1 MANICITNYVIE
13 GEKKELD
20 ALYETMKKLQDS
32 GASVEYATGLGLLVE
47 ALGKAPDE
55 VMCRGGWTE
64 LERKDDTLRIT
75 FETAWTPCYEVTDLM
90 KAIYPSLRIFYKA
103 EEPDAGIY
111 LKNDAEGKYFPETE
125 SDGHA
130 FELMTEEREQLQTR
144 LIRGIKDGSIEVKV
158 TKDNDKG

>member
-20 ALYETMKKLQDS
+20 ALYETMKKLQES

-47 ALGKAPDE
+47 ALGKDPNE

-64 LERKDDTLRIT
+64 LEREGDILRMT
-75 FETAWTPCYEVTDLM
+75 FETAWTPCYEVTQLM
-90 KAIYPSLRIFYKA
+90 KAVYPSLQFFYKA
-103 EEPDAGIY
+103 EEPDCEVY

-125 SDGHA
+125 SDGHP
-130 FELMTEEREQLQTR
+130 FDLMTEESEQEQVR
-144 LIRGIKDGSIEVKV
+144 LIHAIQEGKVKLEP
-158 TKDNDKG
+158 KK